1 MKYCFLLFFILVM
14 AGCQKE
20 ISSSNDSNN
29 TLPAQSYLNASYGSD
44 AAQNMDVYLPAGR
57 SKTATKV
64 MILVH
69 GGAWATGDKSDFA
82 EYVDTLKKRLPDY
95 AFFNINYRLASIAG
109 NFFPTQENDVKS
121 AISFILGKS
130 DEYNISQRFVL
141 LGASAGGH
149 LALLQAYKHMT
160 PVKAKAVID
169 FFGPTDM
176 VQLYNQPADPAI
188 IPVLQVLLSGTP
200 ASNPAQYQQSSPINY
215 VTAQSPPTIIFHG
228 GLDDV
233 VPVSQS
239 TALEAKLQAM
249 GVAHQYLFYP
259 TEGHDV
265 WSGPNLTHSF
275 NAIQAFL
282 ATHVN

>member
-1 MKYCFLLFFILVM
+1 MKYCFLLFWIVVM

-20 ISSSNDSNN
+20 ISSSNDNNN
-29 TLPAQSYLNASYGSD
+29 TFPAQSYLNVSYGSD

-149 LALLQAYKHMT
+149 LA
-160 PVKAKAVID
+160 
-169 FFGPTDM
+169 
-176 VQLYNQPADPAI
+176 
-188 IPVLQVLLSGTP
+188 
-200 ASNPAQYQQSSPINY
+200 
-215 VTAQSPPTIIFHG
+215 
-228 GLDDV
+228 
-233 VPVSQS
+233 
-239 TALEAKLQAM
+239 
-249 GVAHQYLFYP
+249 
-259 TEGHDV
+259 
-265 WSGPNLTHSF
+265 
-275 NAIQAFL
+275 
-282 ATHVN
+282 